1 MLIRRSTA
9 RRQHRRNDA
18 LGRPLLEP
26 GHVGEPCIAR
36 SECAQDSMVPA
47 APAPFCSKKPQTEA
61 SLSGGGGRRGRVL
74 FPVRAA
80 FRPAGARSPAGAIR
94 PCPRR
99 RNRPAAALARRRA
112 RRHRRRRRDWR
123 RCDRSAHG
131 NACPAPPPAGRPAIC
146 NRRGSP
152 RAGPCARRAD
162 RARRSCMSI
171 SLRRRSIAARR
182 QSRYCS
188 NVIGALPA
196 GMLSALASP
205 AGGAG
210 SAGMAGRAIDRADSD
225 DASGENHRSHPGS
238 SRHFRILVE

>member
-26 GHVGEPCIAR
+26 GHNGEPCIAR
-36 SECAQDSMVPA
+36 YGCVQDSMTPA
-47 APAPFCSKKPQTEA
+47 APGCFCSKKAANRGEPIW
-61 SLSGGGGRRGRVL
+61 RR
-74 FPVRAA
+74 RAA
-80 FRPAGARSPAGAIR
+80 RPRPFSRPAVSRPFATRSPAGVTR

-131 NACPAPPPAGRPAIC
+131 NACPAPPRAARPAIC
-146 NRRGSP
+146 SRRGSP
-152 RAGPCARRAD
+152 RVRAL
-162 RARRSCMSI
+162 RAADKSGAPSCMSI

-182 QSRYCS
+182 QARYCS

-196 GMLSALASP
+196 GMFSALASP

-210 SAGMAGRAIDRADSD
+210 SAAMAGKAIDRPTARRKRGKPSI
-225 DASGENHRSHPGS
+225 ASRF